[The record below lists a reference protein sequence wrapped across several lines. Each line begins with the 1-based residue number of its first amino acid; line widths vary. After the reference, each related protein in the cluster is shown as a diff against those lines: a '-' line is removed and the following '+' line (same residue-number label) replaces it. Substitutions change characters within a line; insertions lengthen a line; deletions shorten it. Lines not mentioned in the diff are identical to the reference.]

1 MKPALFVIVVL
12 ATFIPGAWANTS
24 AEHENKLMLRLVGDR
39 SPGGAVWLGSG
50 RNTFLSLY
58 QEASVPDGKNIAI
71 ILHSI
76 GMHADWPELISPLRK
91 LLPERGWATLSL
103 QLPILSPDIGIA
115 EYGGTFVLANRR
127 LRTSIRYL
135 MDKGYENIVFIGLGF
150 GATTAVQYLTNQE
163 SAIKALVG
171 IGMQNHEFLK
181 PKYNLVENLSD
192 IKQPVL
198 DIYEYED
205 VSAVLNSIDDRR
217 LAGTNKQNKLYD
229 QVVIKNTR
237 QYFSGHESVLAFEI
251 FKWLNMTFPIY
262 EQD

>member
-1 MKPALFVIVVL
+1 MKPVLFVIVVL

-24 AEHENKLMLRLVGDR
+24 AEYEKNLMLRLVEDR
-39 SPGGAVWLGSG
+39 TPGGAVWLGSG

-58 QEASVPDGKNIAI
+58 QQASEPDGNNVAI

-91 LLPERGWATLSL
+91 LLPQRGWATLSL
-103 QLPILSPDIGIA
+103 QLPVLSPDIGIA
-115 EYGGTFVLANRR
+115 EYGGTFILANRR

-150 GATTAVQYLTNQE
+150 GATTAVQYLTTSE

-192 IKQPVL
+192 IEQPVL
-198 DIYEYED
+198 DIYAYQD
-205 VSAVLNSIDDRR
+205 ISGVLNSIDDRR
-217 LAGTNKQNKLYD
+217 LAGSNKKNKLYE
-229 QVVIKNTR
+229 QIVIKNTG
-237 QYFSGHESVLAFEI
+237 QYFSGHESDLANEI
-251 FKWLNMTFPIY
+251 IKWLNITFLIN